1 MASRI
6 CHVLYL
12 AAHGG
17 FAGQPVPL
25 GGAAAVAN
33 LLETEWRRTRPFEL
47 EVLGPSILGAAAPSA
62 RELVRFDE
70 RQYAAFCTRF
80 HEATTREALRH
91 DPRNTA
97 ILVNDL
103 AEGPDFARLARAG
116 FHIVT
121 LYHVDVVAYIASIY
135 LRNRI
140 SAPVLARLWER
151 LRPVAAPIA
160 PRILRLIFEQQR
172 ASLVH
177 SARVVVPSSPMRDIL
192 LRGYPAAA
200 EDRFEVLNWG
210 AMPAGS
216 IPDARLRIEREFS
229 VPSGAEVLVCL
240 SRLSPEK
247 GHDLLLEALLEGERQ
262 DLLPQP
268 LWLFICGEPAF
279 MQGDRYAARLRTLA
293 ARLRHTQVRFP
304 GYVTGER
311 KTAFLQ
317 AANLYLFP
325 SRHESYGLTLVEA
338 FAAGIPAITLDHAGA
353 HDLVTA
359 DRGRMIEAN
368 PASTLPRRLAASIT
382 GLLADPGRLARMGA
396 AARQWAGDHPFA
408 QSAARLASLLQET

>member
-6 CHVLYL
+6 RRVLYL

-25 GGAAAVAN
+25 GGGAAIAN
-33 LLETEWRRTRPFEL
+33 LLEAEWARTRPFDL
-47 EVLGPSILGAAAPSA
+47 EILGPSLLGSTAPTA
-62 RELVRFDE
+62 RELVRFNE
-70 RQYAAFCTRF
+70 RQYAAFCGRF
-80 HEATTREALRH
+80 HIATTRDALRH
-91 DPRNTA
+91 DPRDTA

-140 SAPVLARLWER
+140 SAPALARLWER
-151 LRPVAAPIA
+151 LRPVAAPFA

-172 ASLVH
+172 ASLID
-177 SARVVVPSSPMRDIL
+177 SARVVVPSSPMREIL
-192 LRGYPAAA
+192 RQGYPAAA
-200 EDRFEVLNWG
+200 ENLIEVLNWG
-210 AMPAGS
+210 ATPAD
-216 IPDARLRIEREFS
+216 PVTDARQRIGQEFGI
-229 VPSGAEVLVCL
+229 PHDAAVLVCL

-247 GHDLLLEALLEGERQ
+247 GHDLLIEALIEGERHK
-262 DLLPQP
+262 LLPQP

-279 MQGDRYAARLRTLA
+279 MHGDRYAARLRSLTS
-293 ARLRHTQVRFP
+293 RLTQTQVRFP

-311 KTAFLQ
+311 KATFLQ
-317 AANLYLFP
+317 AASLYLFP

-338 FAAGIPAITLDHAGA
+338 FAAGVPAITLDHAGA
-353 HDLVTA
+353 HDLVA
-359 DRGRMIEAN
+359 PDRGLIV
-368 PASTLPRRLAASIT
+368 PAAPAATLPRRLAVHI
-382 GLLADPGRLARMGA
+382 GEMLADPGRCGRFGA
-396 AARQWAGDHPFA
+396 AARQWADDHPFA
-408 QSAARLASLLQET
+408 HSAARLAKLLQEA

>member
-6 CHVLYL
+6 RRVLYL

-33 LLETEWRRTRPFEL
+33 LLEAEWARTRPFDL
-47 EVLGPSILGAAAPSA
+47 EILGPSLLGSTAPSA
-62 RELVRFDE
+62 QELVRFNE
-70 RQYAAFCTRF
+70 RQYAAFCGRF
-80 HEATTREALRH
+80 HNATTREALRH
-91 DPRNTA
+91 DPRDTA

-140 SAPVLARLWER
+140 SAPALARLWER
-151 LRPVAAPIA
+151 LRPVAAPLS

-172 ASLVH
+172 ASLLH
-177 SARVVVPSSPMRDIL
+177 SARVVVPSSPMREIL
-192 LRGYPAAA
+192 RQGYPAASGGQI
-200 EDRFEVLNWG
+200 EVLNWG
-210 AMPAGS
+210 STPAES
-216 IPDARLRIEREFS
+216 VPDARLRLAQEFAI
-229 VPSGAEVLVCL
+229 PDNANVLVCL

-247 GHDLLLEALLEGERQ
+247 GHDLLIEALIEGERQ
-262 DLLPQP
+262 NLLAQP

-279 MQGDRYAARLRTLA
+279 MQGDRYAARLRSLA
-293 ARLRHTQVRFP
+293 SRLTQTQVRFP

-311 KTAFLQ
+311 KATFLQ
-317 AANLYLFP
+317 AASLYLFP

-338 FAAGIPAITLDHAGA
+338 LAAGVPAITLDHAGA
-353 HDLVTA
+353 HDLVA
-359 DRGRMIEAN
+359 PDRGLMIPSA
-368 PASTLPRRLAASIT
+368 PAGSLPRRLAAHI
-382 GLLADPGRLARMGA
+382 GELLADPARRARMGA
-396 AARQWAGDHPFA
+396 AARRWADTHPFA
-408 QSAARLASLLQET
+408 HSAARLATLLQEA